1 MSASFQSLTVRNSLT
16 ITGATVTNGGG
27 TLTFPTTTTTI
38 VGRNTTDALTNKT
51 ITNSTMNDSTNTV
64 GANNLYNGST
74 WTAAISGPTPTVGEV
89 LTCTSAGIL
98 QFQTGSGTTNGSGTT
113 TDGVTA
119 VTLATIA
126 IPSNTVYMLATD
138 VVAKRTDTL
147 VAGYAFGQKYTAA
160 FENVSGTVTEAG
172 GVNNFS
178 SQVFADTNTAG
189 LTMTYTISGTNVL
202 VQVTG
207 LTGIT
212 LSWNSF
218 TTIRNV

>member
-1 MSASFQSLTVRNSLT
+1 MSASFQNLTARNQLT
-16 ITGATVTNGGG
+16 ITGATVTNVG

-51 ITNSTMNDSTNTV
+51 ITSSTMNDSTNTV

-89 LTCTSAGIL
+89 LTCTATGVV

-113 TDGVTA
+113 TDGTTP

-126 IPSNTVYMLATD
+126 IPSNTVYLLKTD
-138 VVAKRTDTL
+138 LVGKRTDTL
-147 VAGYAFGQKYTAA
+147 VAGYAFSQTYSAA
-160 FENVSGTVTEAG
+160 FENVSGTITEAG
-172 GVNNFS
+172 GVNNYS
-178 SQVFADTNTAG
+178 SQIWSDTNTQG
-189 LTMTYTISGTNVL
+189 LSAVYTISGTNVL
-202 VQVTG
+202 IQITG
-207 LTGIT
+207 LAAIT
-212 LSWNSF
+212 LSWNSY